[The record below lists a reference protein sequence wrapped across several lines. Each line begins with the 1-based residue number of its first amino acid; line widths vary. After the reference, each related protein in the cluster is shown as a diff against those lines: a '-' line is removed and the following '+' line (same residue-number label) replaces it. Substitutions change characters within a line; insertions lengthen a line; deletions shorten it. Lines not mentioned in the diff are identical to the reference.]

1 MLAMVKLT
9 RNGNATTITVP
20 RAIVDHLQWSPGEH
34 VAIAV
39 NENKTITVV
48 RLDVPALL
56 RAARLPI
63 EATELVGPA
72 V

>member
-34 VAIAV
+34 VAIQV
-39 NENKTITVV
+39 NANHTITVV

-56 RAARLPI
+56 RAAREQISEP
-63 EATELVGPA
+63 ELAGP
-72 V
+72 VV

>member
-20 RAIVDHLQWSPGEH
+20 RAVVDHLQWHPGEH

-39 NENKTITVV
+39 NENRTLTIV

-56 RAARLPI
+56 RAAKLPL
-63 EATELVGPA
+63 ETAELTGP
-72 V
+72 VV